1 MKQRVAVTGAAGIT
15 PFGDTWTQTQAGLAA
30 MQNCV
35 RHMDSWDHV
44 DGLNTRLAAPIVGD
58 DLIEMYGGNGV
69 RSMGRVALLAV
80 HATQLAL
87 THAGLIDDPVLS
99 NGRTGV
105 AYGSCTGAT
114 EEIVEMADAADLTR
128 MRPVQY
134 LRLMSHTAAMNI
146 CRHFDIRGRVVPTP
160 SACTAG
166 SQSIG
171 FAYEAIRAGRQ
182 TIMVAGGA
190 EQLCISEAAVFDVL
204 YATSTRNDEPHATPC
219 PFDTKRDGLVVGEGA
234 GTLILEDMAHAKA
247 RGATILAEL
256 IGYGTNADG
265 AHVTRPNQQ
274 TMQKALE
281 RALVD
286 AAIDGQRIG
295 YVCAHGTA
303 TVHGDIAETNATAMA
318 LGHAVPIS
326 SLKSYLGHT
335 LGACGAL
342 EAWMSIC
349 MLNADWYAPT
359 LNLNNLDERCGELDY
374 IRGAPRTLS
383 NELVM
388 SNNFAFGGIN
398 TSLIFQR
405 T

>member
-1 MKQRVAVTGAAGIT
+1 MNPRVAITGAAGIT
-15 PFGDTWTQTQAGLAA
+15 PLGDSWQQTRSGLGA
-30 MQNCV
+30 MKNCV
-35 RHMDSWDHV
+35 RRMESWDDV
-44 DGLNTRLAAPIVGD
+44 DGLNTRLAAPIVD
-58 DLIEMYGGNGV
+58 IDLSTRYGGNGV
-69 RSMGRVALLAV
+69 RSMGRVAQLAV
-80 HATQLAL
+80 HATHLAL
-87 THAGLIDDPVLS
+87 SEAGLLDDPTLS
-99 NGRTGV
+99 DGSTGV
-105 AYGSCTGAT
+105 AYGSCTGST
-114 EEIVEMADAADLTR
+114 EEIVAMGDASDLTR
-128 MRPVQY
+128 MQPVQY

-190 EQLCISEAAVFDVL
+190 EQLCVSEAAVFDVL
-204 YATSTRNDEPHATPC
+204 YATSTRNDEPNATPC

-234 GTLILEDMAHAKA
+234 GTLILEDMDHAKA
-247 RGATILAEL
+247 RGANILAEL
-256 IGYGTNADG
+256 VGFGTNADG
-265 AHVTRPNQQ
+265 AHVTRPNQS

-281 RALVD
+281 SALAD
-286 AAIDGQRIG
+286 ADIDGQQIG

-303 TVHGDIAETNATAMA
+303 TEHGDIAETNATAEA
-318 LGHAVPIS
+318 LGKKVPIS

-342 EAWMSIC
+342 EAWMTLN
-349 MLNADWYAPT
+349 MLNDDWYAPT
-359 LNLNNLDERCGELDY
+359 LNLENLDERCGDLDY
-374 IRGAPRTLS
+374 LRGAPRKLE
-383 NELVM
+383 NEFVM

-405 T
+405 V